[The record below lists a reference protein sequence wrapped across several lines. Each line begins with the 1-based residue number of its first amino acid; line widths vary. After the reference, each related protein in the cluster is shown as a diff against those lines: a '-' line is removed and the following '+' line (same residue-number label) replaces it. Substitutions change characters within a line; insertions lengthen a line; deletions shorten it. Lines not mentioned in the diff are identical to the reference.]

1 MSKTPRVT
9 PTASA
14 ASLEDLASFV
24 SAVERG
30 SLTGAAKA
38 LGVPK
43 STISRRLARLEEA
56 LGQQLVLR
64 TSRAFR
70 LTEAGNALHRRS
82 APALLDL
89 DLALEATRDA
99 AAEPAGPLRVTAPVD
114 LGSSAPFASAMVR
127 FAASWPK
134 LRLTVDL
141 SDRLVDLVA
150 EGVDVACRLHTSPL
164 EDRASLKIRRLR
176 ELAMGLFASRD
187 YLAAAGHPRRPA
199 DLGSHAL
206 VRVEGPGGAGPW
218 PLMTERESRSK
229 LENTGGSDTERRG
242 MVTTSMN
249 FAAAAV
255 AAGAGIGLL
264 PVLVAEGLSGV
275 EPVLPGLVTTAPT
288 LSLVWPASRQ
298 LSPRVR
304 AFVDFM
310 VATFAT

>member
-1 MSKTPRVT
+1 M
-9 PTASA
+9 A
-14 ASLEDLASFV
+14 LENLASFV
-24 SAVERG
+24 MAVDRG

-70 LTEAGNALHRRS
+70 LTEAGEALYRRS

-89 DLALEATRDA
+89 DAAMDATRDA
-99 AAEPAGPLRVTAPVD
+99 AAEPVGPLRITAPVD
-114 LGSSAPFASAMVR
+114 LGSSTAFASAMIR
-127 FAASWPK
+127 FAATWPR

-141 SDRLVDLVA
+141 SDRMVDLVA
-150 EGVDVACRLHTSPL
+150 EGVDVGCRLHTGPL
-164 EDRASLKIRRLR
+164 EDRASLKVRRLR
-176 ELAMGLFASRD
+176 QLEMGLFATRD
-187 YLAAAGHPRRPA
+187 YLDREGRPDHVEA
-199 DLGSHAL
+199 LNTHAL
-206 VRVEGPGGAGPW
+206 VRIELPGGSSPW
-218 PLMTERESRSK
+218 PLLGQLPD
-229 LENTGGSDTERRG
+229 LEGPDRPAGSGLT
-242 MVTTSMN
+242 TTSMN

-264 PVLVAEGLSGV
+264 PVLVANALPTAV
-275 EPVLPGLVTTAPT
+275 ERVLPELDVAAPT
-288 LSLVWPASRQ
+288 LSLVWPSSRQ

-310 VATFAT
+310 AATFAT

>member
-1 MSKTPRVT
+1 MSKTANIT
-9 PTASA
+9 PTAGA

-24 SAVERG
+24 GAVEKG

-70 LTEAGNALHRRS
+70 LTEAGDALYRRS

-114 LGSSAPFASAMVR
+114 LGSSAPFAAAMVR

-164 EDRASLKIRRLR
+164 EDRASLKVRRLR
-176 ELAMGLFASRD
+176 ELEMGLFASRD
-187 YLAAAGHPRRPA
+187 YLAAAGRPRRQA
-199 DLGSHAL
+199 DLGAHAL
-206 VRVEGPGGAGPW
+206 VRVERPGGTGPW
-218 PLMTERESRSK
+218 PLMAQLPSRSK
-229 LENTGGSDTERRG
+229 AENAVGGDTGRRG
-242 MVTTSMN
+242 VVTTSMS

-255 AAGAGIGLL
+255 EAGAGIGLL
-264 PVLVAEGLSGV
+264 PLLVADGLSGV

-310 VATFAT
+310 AANFAT